1 MCILPLCIFLA
12 ELVDGAEVI
21 TDEEPVGST
30 DAEEVA
36 GNVEVV
42 GMELGGENADG
53 EKIANDGGDKEMAGV

>member
-21 TDEEPVGST
+21 TDEELVGST